1 MSIRYHKEIRNG
13 VVILKLQERDLNQEK
28 APELKEL
35 LFNQLAEGSVH
46 IILDLA
52 GVEDVDSSG
61 LGAFLFGK
69 RQANA
74 RGGDL
79 LLVGANDKI
88 KSLIRIA
95 QLTRVFHLFD
105 SLEDAIRVLEEN

>member
-1 MSIRYHKEIRNG
+1 MSIQYQKQTRNN
-13 VVILKLQERDLNQEK
+13 VAILKILEKDLNQEK

-35 LFNQLAEGSVH
+35 LFNQLAEGSMN

-52 GVEDVDSSG
+52 EVKDVDSSG
-61 LGAFLFGK
+61 LGSFLFGK

-79 LLVGANDKI
+79 LLVHVNDKI
-88 KSLIRIA
+88 QSLIRIA
-95 QLTRVFHLFD
+95 QLTRVFRVFG
-105 SLEDAIRVLEEN
+105 SVEEAIRMLEED